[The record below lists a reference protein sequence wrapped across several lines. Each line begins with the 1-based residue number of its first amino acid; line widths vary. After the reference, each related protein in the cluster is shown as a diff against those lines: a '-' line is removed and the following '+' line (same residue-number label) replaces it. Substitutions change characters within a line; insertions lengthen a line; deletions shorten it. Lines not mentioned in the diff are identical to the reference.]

1 MMILPI
7 RTRLTLWY
15 GAMFASAAA
24 VLCMASL
31 WMLQRTVDETEY
43 HDLQERAEDIQVI
56 LSHEAPDR
64 TLQQIKDDLASIY
77 EAKDDGKYLQVRD
90 DAGNWLFRSKRMAA
104 ACSLSSIRE
113 YTTCACWLIR

>member
-1 MMILPI
+1 MMPLTI

-24 VLCMASL
+24 VLCIASL

-64 TLQQIKDDLASIY
+64 TLQQIEEDLASVY
-77 EAKDDGKYLQVRD
+77 EEKDDGKYLQIRD

-104 ACSLSSIRE
+104 ENPDLPAPNRLPS
-113 YTTCACWLIR
+113 